1 MHVDS
6 MGCDAVTMQDVIE
19 LDAAICLQRLAVVDC
34 NATLAQIVLPST
46 IERAFSSSSQVLTN
60 DVAANGVAVR
70 LNHFD
75 VGWECSQLLS
85 TPGIRP

>member
-6 MGCDAVTMQDVIE
+6 MGHDAVTMQDVTG

-46 IERAFSSSSQVLTN
+46 IEREFSSSSQVLTH
-60 DVAANGVAVR
+60 DVATNGVAVR
-70 LNHFD
+70 LNRFN

-85 TPGIRP
+85 TPEFRP